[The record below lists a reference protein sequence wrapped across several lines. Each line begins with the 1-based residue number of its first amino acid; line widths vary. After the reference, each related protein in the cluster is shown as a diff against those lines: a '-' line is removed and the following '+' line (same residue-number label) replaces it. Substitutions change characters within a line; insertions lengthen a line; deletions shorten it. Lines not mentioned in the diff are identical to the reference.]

1 MNQKYQYESTD
12 SNEERIRKE
21 KRELL
26 HERKQWIDPVPLSE
40 ERFETFPKQ
49 SAAIGDIQKVRLC
62 VVKRGQSYGCNRIYP
77 ANGYADDLCSL
88 ANMKTFTSHTLQM
101 AYVLGFLVIEEM
113 PNSEYE
119 KIEHT
124 GLIEWFENQ
133 R

>member
-26 HERKQWIDPVPLSE
+26 HERKQWIDPVLSE
-40 ERFETFPKQ
+40 ERFESFPKQ

-62 VVKRGQSYGCNRIYP
+62 VVKRGQAYGCNRIYP
-77 ANGYADDLCSL
+77 VNGYADDLCSL
-88 ANMKTFTSHTLQM
+88 ANMKTFTSHTLQT
-101 AYVLGFLVIEEM
+101 AYVLGFLVIEER
-113 PNSEYE
+113 PNGEFE

-124 GLIEWFENQ
+124 GLVEWFENQ

>member
-26 HERKQWIDPVPLSE
+26 HERKQWIDPVLSE
-40 ERFETFPKQ
+40 ERFESFPKQ

-77 ANGYADDLCSL
+77 VNGYADDLCSL
-88 ANMKTFTSHTLQM
+88 ANMKPFTSHTLQT

-113 PNSEYE
+113 PNGEFE

>member
-26 HERKQWIDPVPLSE
+26 HERKQWIDPVLSE
-40 ERFETFPKQ
+40 ERFESFPKQ

-77 ANGYADDLCSL
+77 VNGYADDLCSL
-88 ANMKTFTSHTLQM
+88 ANMKTFTTHTLQT

-113 PNSEYE
+113 PNGELE
-119 KIEHT
+119 KIEYT
-124 GLIEWFENQ
+124 DLIEWFENQ

>member
-26 HERKQWIDPVPLSE
+26 HERKQWIDPVLSE
-40 ERFETFPKQ
+40 ERFESFPKQ

-77 ANGYADDLCSL
+77 VNGYADDLCSL
-88 ANMKTFTSHTLQM
+88 ANMKTFTSHTLQT

-113 PNSEYE
+113 PNGELE
-119 KIEHT
+119 KIEYT
-124 GLIEWFENQ
+124 DLIEWFENQ

>member
-12 SNEERIRKE
+12 SNEERIRKV

-26 HERKQWIDPVPLSE
+26 HERKQWIDPVLSE
-40 ERFETFPKQ
+40 ERFESFPKQ

-77 ANGYADDLCSL
+77 VNGYADDLCSL
-88 ANMKTFTSHTLQM
+88 ANMKTFTSHTLQT

-113 PNSEYE
+113 PNGEFE

>member
-26 HERKQWIDPVPLSE
+26 HERKQWIDPVLSE
-40 ERFETFPKQ
+40 ERFESFPKQ

-77 ANGYADDLCSL
+77 VNGYADDLCSL
-88 ANMKTFTSHTLQM
+88 ANMKTFTSHTLQT

-113 PNSEYE
+113 PNGEFE